1 VVSRALDGKCGLLG
15 EVKWSEQPVRP
26 AELRRVAGELRR
38 KGVPPA
44 LSEASEIVCCLFVPR
59 SEGGEK
65 EIEGMLVIDAAAVT
79 AAGA

>member
-1 VVSRALDGKCGLLG
+1 
-15 EVKWSEQPVRP
+15 VRP
-26 AELRRVAGELRR
+26 AELRRIAGELRR

-44 LSEASEIVCCLFVPR
+44 LSEASEIVYCLFVPK
-59 SEGGEK
+59 SEGDEK